1 MIKKPGVLS
10 RTRFTTANLVLE
22 VERGFYNVQDRWRS
36 SHVCFRQ
43 IELLK

>member
-22 VERGFYNVQDRWRS
+22 VERSFTTCKIDGDQVMFVSDR
-36 SHVCFRQ
+36 
-43 IELLK
+43 LDY